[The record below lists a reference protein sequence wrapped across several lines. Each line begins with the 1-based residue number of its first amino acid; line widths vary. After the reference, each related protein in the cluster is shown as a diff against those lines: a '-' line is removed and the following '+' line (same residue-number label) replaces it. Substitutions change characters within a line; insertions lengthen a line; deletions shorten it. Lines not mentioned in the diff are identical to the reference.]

1 MPYSNKKVKLK
12 KGTIHMSGDEKLRRM
27 TGDKERYNNPATVT
41 LKLAKKKIT
50 KNIDIWDKA

>member
-1 MPYSNKKVKLK
+1 
-12 KGTIHMSGDEKLRRM
+12 MSGDEKLRRM